1 MTRTSAYR
9 FNVRMIDGKVHP
21 EDQAAV
27 DGLRTVVKLANS
39 AFGDFEPM
47 KYVKLQGRLGNDNP
61 NAWKYRLRRN
71 GGIYGRAQCVR
82 LIDAATA
89 DVYVYIRNRYDI

>member
-9 FNVRMIDGKVHP
+9 FTVCMVNGQVAP

-27 DGLRTVVKLANS
+27 DGLRTVVKLGNY
-39 AFGDFEPM
+39 AFDTNQ
-47 KYVKLQGRLGNDNP
+47 YVKLQGRLGSDNP
-61 NAWKYRLRRN
+61 NAWKYRQYRN

-82 LIDAATA
+82 LADAATA
-89 DVYVYIRNRYDI
+89 DVYVYNR

>member
-9 FNVRMIDGKVHP
+9 FTVRMINGQVAP

-27 DGLRTVVKLANS
+27 DGLRTVVKLGNS
-39 AFGDFEPM
+39 AFDTTQ
-47 KYVKLQGRLGNDNP
+47 YVKLQGRLGQNNP
-61 NAWKYRLRRN
+61 NAWKYRQYRN

-82 LIDAATA
+82 LADAVTA
-89 DVYVYIRNRYDI
+89 DVYVYNR